1 MTETLDQLLRELQN
15 SRSLG
20 LEKRVDILERLRQ
33 GLAQRASGS
42 PKALDSIIT
51 ALAPVL
57 GSSQVI
63 ACQAALGCIQPL
75 AEYAICG
82 ASIQTLKALLHFT
95 LPQLLDRLGDGRMA
109 VRELALSTLVAMWSQ
124 LHSLQTKK
132 ISLDETES
140 PDMRRTSMAPSSIPR
155 LASSLKSRIR
165 KPAVPVSPGS
175 QSWSA
180 VGTFERE
187 VQAQGFGH
195 KTWRVREMTL
205 EWLVACVEQ
214 FSDFPASRFIPNA
227 FALLDDNQ
235 DAVRFGSKRALNTIY
250 HTRPEFQEPIV
261 SQAQAMAPHRPTVLA
276 AITAPMGELAAMPAS
291 PYSGMRS
298 SSRLGS
304 SQIGRPRS
312 RVSRADSRLGGF
324 PTAASGSHP
333 SVPPLPGS
341 NEARTGLRSMSQQ
354 GFRSGSR
361 IGYSSPM
368 HPSRN
373 GHYKL
378 PSLSPSQSQSSSHIA
393 GMSASAKGS
402 SPPSPHA
409 GSLMSRPTSS
419 LNGHRPHQFGQ
430 RRQLTRQSSQVRIM
444 PTFAPS
450 QELPA
455 EVKPF
460 NVPSRQSLVAEFTR
474 TIGCFAGR
482 ETEDN
487 WVQRERA
494 IELYRGIVWGNAA
507 IELREALVGQLKEH
521 IHSILNAVLSLRT
534 SLASHSMSLCDDI
547 AVRLGPHASILF
559 DHIVDALFKQCMQT
573 KKIGAQRASKSLTV
587 AYQNFPLRLKSLE
600 QLHLRISEKST
611 VLRLAVVTASIGV
624 LRSHGPYIDPAD
636 RRSTEAFMY
645 LANIT
650 KAGLM
655 DAQPTVREPSREL
668 FWELY
673 MASEASATKLMS
685 ELPSNIA
692 ASVERDRLKYTRR
705 QQAPS
710 LRSSPHSQPPPSL
723 PMSRTPSSTR
733 DRLSGGRSSFTRE
746 SRTPSIMS
754 VVANQTPQRSPA
766 IGCVSVSSDDVDVGP
781 NSTSI
786 LHPTLDSADEDEIV
800 VDPSPTHKPRLRVKE
815 LRSPVKERMSLG
827 LIDFSNMDIGSS
839 LLDISA
845 KPTRVV
851 DNSTTPN
858 QPKSSA
864 EESPLQSTPAESQA
878 TTVMADSMEHS
889 LVLPAK
895 SQPAETPDKPADD
908 TPKTPVLLS
917 EDLSRVS
924 LSPRM
929 STQASSFVFAEA
941 AAISGQIATP
951 HTQTARYWH
960 GPLETTPIS
969 LHRQP
974 VNESP
979 LPAGTPQK
987 LSKVELCL
995 QRLADNRDVNE
1006 ALFRSLARF
1015 AKEESSTV
1023 WMDEAHGGHAFLD
1036 RILDACLKWLQNPA
1050 EGRDVVFIKD
1060 SCFDVLRVLVRRK
1073 SQYFTLEAARRL
1085 LLEVLRNRFFESTIL
1100 SGSAEDVFYDMAAH
1114 LDSGLCF
1121 ELAEDFFKRT
1131 PLPSVPD
1138 MGMAKP
1144 GYTADLIVSEPTP
1157 LDMDPMGVFKMDNA
1171 LASVFEFAAEVIR
1184 RLASSEFSTEL
1195 DKVLPYAVVC
1205 FVHPRSQVR
1214 KAALD
1219 PIIAVH
1225 DRLVEVDDG
1234 EFEELLLH
1242 ATPEQLDTSLNPLA
1256 KYINQLRRPEL
1267 RKLVWTFYQS
1277 RRVSLE

>member
-20 LEKRVDILERLRQ
+20 LEKRVDILERLCQ
-33 GLAQRASGS
+33 GLAQRVNGS

-63 ACQAALGCIQPL
+63 ACQAALSCIQPL
-75 AEYAICG
+75 AEYAVCG
-82 ASIQTLKALLHFT
+82 GNTQTLKALLHFI
-95 LPQLLDRLGDGRMA
+95 LPQLLDRLGDGRMT

-124 LHSLQTKK
+124 LHSLQTNKT
-132 ISLDETES
+132 SFDETES
-140 PDMRRTSMAPSSIPR
+140 PDARRTSMAPSSIPR
-155 LASSLKSRIR
+155 LASSLKSRLR
-165 KPAVPVSPGS
+165 KPTVPVSPGS
-175 QSWSA
+175 QSWNA
-180 VGTFERE
+180 VGTLERE
-187 VQAQGFGH
+187 VQVQGLGH

-250 HTRPEFQEPIV
+250 HTRPELQEPIV

-324 PTAASGSHP
+324 PPAAPGSLP

-361 IGYSSPM
+361 TGYSTPM
-368 HPSRN
+368 YSSRN

-378 PSLSPSQSQSSSHIA
+378 PSLSPSQSHSSSHIA
-393 GMSASAKGS
+393 GMAASTKGS

-409 GSLMSRPTSS
+409 ASLMSRPTSS
-419 LNGHRPHQFGQ
+419 LNGHRSHQFGQ

-460 NVPSRQSLVAEFTR
+460 NVPSRQSLTAEFTR
-474 TIGCFAGR
+474 TIGCFTGR

-521 IHSILNAVLSLRT
+521 IHLILNAVLSLRT

-600 QLHLRISEKST
+600 QLHLRISEKSV
-611 VLRLAVVTASIGV
+611 VLRLAVVTASTGV

-636 RRSTEAFMY
+636 RRSTDIFMY
-645 LANIT
+645 LASIA

-668 FWELY
+668 FWELH
-673 MASEASATKLMS
+673 MVSEVSASKLMS

-692 ASVERDRLKYTRR
+692 ASVERDRAKYTRR
-705 QQAPS
+705 QQALS
-710 LRSSPHSQPPPSL
+710 LHSSPQSQPPPSL
-723 PMSRTPSSTR
+723 STSRTPSSTR
-733 DRLSGGRSSFTRE
+733 ERLSGGRSSFTHE

-766 IGCVSVSSDDVDVGP
+766 IGRASVSSDDVDVGP
-781 NSTSI
+781 GNTSI

-800 VDPSPTHKPRLRVKE
+800 IDPSPTHKPRLRVKE

-845 KPTRVV
+845 KPTRVL
-851 DNSTTPN
+851 DNRVMPN
-858 QPKSSA
+858 QPKSPA
-864 EESPLQSTPAESQA
+864 EESPLQATPAESQA

-895 SQPAETPDKPADD
+895 SQPAGDA
-908 TPKTPVLLS
+908 PKTPAFLP
-917 EDLSRVS
+917 ETPPRVS
-924 LSPRM
+924 PSPRM
-929 STQASSFVFAEA
+929 TTRASSFGSADA
-941 AAISGQIATP
+941 AAVSGQIATP

-969 LHRQP
+969 LYRQP

-979 LPAGTPQK
+979 LPAGSPQK

-1015 AKEESSTV
+1015 AKEENSTV
-1023 WMDEAHGGHAFLD
+1023 WIDEAHGGHAFLD
-1036 RILDACLKWLQNPA
+1036 RILGACLQWLQNPA
-1050 EGRDVVFIKD
+1050 EGRDVVFTKD

-1114 LDSGLCF
+1114 LDSSLCF
-1121 ELAEDFFKRT
+1121 ELAEDFFKRA

-1144 GYTADLIVSEPTP
+1144 GYIADLIVSEPTP

-1171 LASVFEFAAEVIR
+1171 LAGVFEFAAEVIR
-1184 RLASSEFSTEL
+1184 RLAPSDFSTEL

-1219 PIIAVH
+1219 PIIAVQE
-1225 DRLVEVDDG
+1225 RLIEADDG
-1234 EFEELLLH
+1234 EFEELLLR
-1242 ATPEQLDTSLNPLA
+1242 ATPEQLDTSPNPLA

-1267 RKLVWTFYQS
+1267 RKLIWTFHKS
-1277 RRVSLE
+1277 RRASFE